1 MVPISLDSR
10 PPANAG
16 HCIPVLITEVNSGL
30 MLTLPEIYEPPRL
43 TKRTEEAAEF
53 RQRGA
58 SSERVCREPSKKSQD
73 WQVPAFQTQLSK
85 AGLGDRP
92 LEGSV

>member
-1 MVPISLDSR
+1 
-10 PPANAG
+10 
-16 HCIPVLITEVNSGL
+16 
-30 MLTLPEIYEPPRL
+30 MLTLPEIYEPPEPRSQRL
-43 TKRTEEAAEF
+43 TEGTEEAAEF
-53 RQRGA
+53 RQREA
-58 SSERVCREPSKKSQD
+58 SSEGVCRGPSKKSQD